1 MLLLVQVL
9 IVTLCV
15 GVTTLVAVRVQHD
28 LLHTATVERVTAVA
42 QSLAELPA
50 VTDAIV
56 AAEGGGVPARQTAT
70 AALQPVAELVR
81 QASAVDYVVITDAAG
96 IRFTH
101 PNPAAHGQ
109 QVSTDASAVLRGE
122 TFVGVEQGTLG
133 LTLRTK
139 VPVYSGDAVI
149 GTVSVGLLQ
158 SHGESDLD
166 DGLAQLAPWVL
177 ASLLVGSLAAALV
190 DRVLSRRLARLE
202 ADSRE
207 LEVQRR
213 LAVELRSQTHEFANR
228 MHVVFGLVD
237 GGDSDDA
244 LRYIGSIVPVLGLDT
259 TESVPGGTLHDARLR
274 AALGAPGRALRA
286 HGGELR
292 LHADSVAA
300 AHSSDDDQ
308 VTVTANLLANAVDAA
323 TDRADRPDRPDRPAR
338 VDVTVRSDATGFSL
352 VVCDNGPGLDPELR
366 RRVFDRGFSTKRLE
380 RRGGIDIP
388 RGVGLA
394 LVRDTVRRRG
404 GTVSVGSAELG
415 GARFHVT
422 LPARDGEA

>member
-1 MLLLVQVL
+1 M
-9 IVTLCV
+9 
-15 GVTTLVAVRVQHD
+15 
-28 LLHTATVERVTAVA
+28 
-42 QSLAELPA
+42 
-50 VTDAIV
+50 
-56 AAEGGGVPARQTAT
+56 
-70 AALQPVAELVR
+70 
-81 QASAVDYVVITDAAG
+81 G
-96 IRFTH
+96 I
-101 PNPAAHGQ
+101 
-109 QVSTDASAVLRGE
+109 
-122 TFVGVEQGTLG
+122 
-133 LTLRTK
+133 
-139 VPVYSGDAVI
+139 
-149 GTVSVGLLQ
+149 
-158 SHGESDLD
+158 
-166 DGLAQLAPWVL
+166 
-177 ASLLVGSLAAALV
+177 LAAALV

-237 GGDSDDA
+237 GGDTDDA

-259 TESVPGGTLHDARLR
+259 AESVPGGTLQDARLR
-274 AALGAPGRALRA
+274 AALAAPGRDLRA

>member
-15 GVTTLVAVRVQHD
+15 GVTTVVAVRVQHD

-42 QSLAELPA
+42 QSLAHLPA
-50 VTDAIV
+50 VTEAIA
-56 AAEGGGVPARQTAT
+56 AAEGGGEPARRMAT

-101 PNPAAHGQ
+101 PNPAAHGR

-122 TFVGVEQGTLG
+122 TFVGVEHGTLG

-139 VPVYSGDAVI
+139 VPVHGGDRVI
-149 GTVSVGLLQ
+149 GTVSVGLLL
-158 SHGESDLD
+158 SHGDSDLD
-166 DGLAQLAPWVL
+166 DGLAQLVPWVL
-177 ASLLVGSLAAALV
+177 GSLLLGILAAALV

-213 LAVELRSQTHEFANR
+213 LAVELRSQTHEFTNR
-228 MHVVFGLVD
+228 LHVVYGLVD
-237 GGDSDDA
+237 GGDTDDA
-244 LRYIGSIVPVLGLDT
+244 LRYIGSIVPVLGLNAPT
-259 TESVPGGTLHDARLR
+259 LTLVPMSTVALQDARMR
-274 AALGAPGRALRA
+274 AVLVAQALALHA
-286 HGGELR
+286 TGGELR
-292 LHADSVAA
+292 LHPDSTAA
-300 AHSSDDDQ
+300 AHSSDDDH
-308 VTVTANLLANAVDAA
+308 VTVTANLVANAVDAV
-323 TDRADRPDRPDRPAR
+323 TDHAGAPGR
-338 VDVTVRSDATGFSL
+338 VDVTVSSDATGFTL

-380 RRGGIDIP
+380 RRTGIDIP

-404 GTVSVGSAELG
+404 GTVSVGSAPLG
-415 GARFHVT
+415 GARFQVT
-422 LPARDGEA
+422 LPARDGGMR

>member
-15 GVTTLVAVRVQHD
+15 GVTTVVAVRVQHD

-42 QSLAELPA
+42 QSLAHLPA
-50 VTDAIV
+50 VTEAIA
-56 AAEGGGVPARQTAT
+56 AAEGGGEPARRMAT

-101 PNPAAHGQ
+101 PNPAAHGR

-122 TFVGVEQGTLG
+122 TFVGVEHGTLG

-139 VPVYSGDAVI
+139 VPVHGGDRVI
-149 GTVSVGLLQ
+149 GTVSVGLLL
-158 SHGESDLD
+158 SHGDSDLD
-166 DGLAQLAPWVL
+166 DGLAQLVPWVL
-177 ASLLVGSLAAALV
+177 GSLLLGILAAALV

-213 LAVELRSQTHEFANR
+213 LAVELRSQTHEFTNR
-228 MHVVFGLVD
+228 LHVVYGLVD
-237 GGDSDDA
+237 GGDTDDA
-244 LRYIGSIVPVLGLDT
+244 LRYIGSIVPVLGLNA
-259 TESVPGGTLHDARLR
+259 PTLTLAPMSTVALQDARMR
-274 AALGAPGRALRA
+274 AVLVAQALALHA
-286 HGGELR
+286 TGGELR
-292 LHADSVAA
+292 LHPDSTAA
-300 AHSSDDDQ
+300 AHSSDDDH
-308 VTVTANLLANAVDAA
+308 VTVTANLVANAVDAV
-323 TDRADRPDRPDRPAR
+323 TDHAGAPGR
-338 VDVTVRSDATGFSL
+338 VDVTVSSDATGFTL

-380 RRGGIDIP
+380 RRTGIDIP

-404 GTVSVGSAELG
+404 GTVSVGSAPLG
-415 GARFHVT
+415 GARFQVT
-422 LPARDGEA
+422 LPARDGGMR